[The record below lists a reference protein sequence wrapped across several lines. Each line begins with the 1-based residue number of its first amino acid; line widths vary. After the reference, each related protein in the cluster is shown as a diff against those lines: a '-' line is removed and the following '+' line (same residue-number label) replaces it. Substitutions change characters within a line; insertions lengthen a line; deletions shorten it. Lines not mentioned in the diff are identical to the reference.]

1 MKMCKLVYIL
11 LPLLLQGC
19 SSFFEEKYNDKELF
33 DRVTD
38 LQDIDSS
45 KQETFLSL
53 GTSYLGKEVSY
64 DRQQKK
70 VLDKEINLT
79 TYAPVN
85 IYTVLEMLGEQMEIT
100 YKVDAS
106 TPQELAEK
114 ATAGEDIL
122 KNTVY
127 TINFKGNLDEF
138 IGYLSNLYDVS
149 IQLKKN
155 NLLEVNLY
163 SNFAINLDYYGTD
176 NNYEASLDI
185 SSNEAA
191 SSSGL
196 KGKSTT
202 SFKSSFWADV
212 KDMMDKY
219 ISSGVYNIFQ
229 DSSILTFVGRQS
241 EYNHVNKVLEQY
253 KQANSRQFVVS
264 YKIYILDKS
273 KSKNLEAE
281 LGFSYNS
288 GGTQVGFNQ
297 SLLTKLTGSLNAN
310 SNFHGGENAKFRLA
324 AQLDAVYNLT
334 GSKILQS
341 GSFITRNNMP
351 IPLNLTKTQHYVSGM
366 TSTKNANMDITEN
379 QLTTDQ
385 IVTGSSFIITPRALS
400 DGKIEVA
407 SGFTRKNLIGIEKF
421 DNVQL
426 PNYTTTEMFNTSVI
440 KPGDLLIVGKYDENT
455 ESDGQKAGILSAIL
469 KSEDANSTIIMIVGI
484 DNYFSI
490 NE

>member
-1 MKMCKLVYIL
+1 
-11 LPLLLQGC
+11 
-19 SSFFEEKYNDKELF
+19 
-33 DRVTD
+33 
-38 LQDIDSS
+38 IDSS

-155 NLLEVNLY
+155 NLLEVKLY

-264 YKIYILDKS
+264 YKIYIL
-273 KSKNLEAE
+273 
-281 LGFSYNS
+281 
-288 GGTQVGFNQ
+288 
-297 SLLTKLTGSLNAN
+297 
-310 SNFHGGENAKFRLA
+310 
-324 AQLDAVYNLT
+324 
-334 GSKILQS
+334 
-341 GSFITRNNMP
+341 
-351 IPLNLTKTQHYVSGM
+351 
-366 TSTKNANMDITEN
+366 
-379 QLTTDQ
+379 
-385 IVTGSSFIITPRALS
+385 
-400 DGKIEVA
+400 
-407 SGFTRKNLIGIEKF
+407 
-421 DNVQL
+421 
-426 PNYTTTEMFNTSVI
+426 
-440 KPGDLLIVGKYDENT
+440 
-455 ESDGQKAGILSAIL
+455 
-469 KSEDANSTIIMIVGI
+469 
-484 DNYFSI
+484 
-490 NE
+490 

>member
-1 MKMCKLVYIL
+1 MKLNKMIFL
-11 LPLLLQGC
+11 LIPFFIQGC
-19 SSFFEEKYNDKELF
+19 NSFFEEKYDEKELF
-33 DRVTD
+33 DRVTG
-38 LQDIDSS
+38 LQDINDS
-45 KQETFLSL
+45 KQSAFMSL
-53 GTSYLGKEVSY
+53 DSPYLGKEVDY

-70 VLDKEINLT
+70 VLDREISLT
-79 TYAPVN
+79 SYSPVN
-85 IYTVLEMLGEQMEIT
+85 IYTVMEMLGEQMEIT
-100 YKVDAS
+100 YKIDAN
-106 TPQELAEK
+106 TP
-114 ATAGEDIL
+114 GEIESQVSGEEIL
-122 KNTVY
+122 KSTVY
-127 TINFKGNLDEF
+127 TINFNGDLKEF
-138 IGYLSNLYDVS
+138 ISYLSNLYDVN

-163 SNFAINLDYYGTD
+163 TNYAISLDYYGKD

-185 SSNEAA
+185 SNNEAA

-202 SFKSSFWADV
+202 SFKSSFWDDV

-241 EYNHVNKVLEQY
+241 EYEHVSKVLEQY
-253 KQANSRQFVVS
+253 KQANNRQFVVS
-264 YKIYILDKS
+264 YKIYIIDKG

-281 LGFSYNS
+281 LGFSYNN
-288 GGTQVGFNQ
+288 GGTQIGFNQ
-297 SLLTKLTGSLNAN
+297 HLLTKLTGKLNAN
-310 SNFHGGENAKFRLA
+310 SNFHGGEDAKFRLTS
-324 AQLDAVYNLT
+324 QLDAVYKLT

-351 IPLNLTKTQHYVSGM
+351 IPLNLTKTHHYVSGV
-366 TSTKNANMDITEN
+366 TSTKNASMDITES

-407 SGFTRKNLIGIEKF
+407 SGFTRKNLISIDKF
-421 DNVQL
+421 DGVQL
-426 PNYTTTEMFNTSVI
+426 PNFTTTEMFNTSTI
-440 KPGDLLIVGKYDENT
+440 KPGDLLIVGKYDED
-455 ESDGQKAGILSAIL
+455 SDSDMQQAGIFSGIL
-469 KSEDANSTIIMIVGI
+469 NGEDTNSTVIMIVGI
-484 DNYFSI
+484 DNYFSV

>member
-1 MKMCKLVYIL
+1 MKLNKMIFL
-11 LPLLLQGC
+11 LIPFFIQGC
-19 SSFFEEKYNDKELF
+19 SSFFEEKYDEKELL
-33 DRVTD
+33 DRVTG
-38 LQDIDSS
+38 LQDINDS
-45 KQETFLSL
+45 KQSAFMSL
-53 GTSYLGKEVSY
+53 DSPYLGKEVDY

-70 VLDKEINLT
+70 VLDKEISLT
-79 TYAPVN
+79 SYSPVN
-85 IYTVLEMLGEQMEIT
+85 IYTVMEMLGEQMEIT
-100 YKVDAS
+100 YKIDAN
-106 TPQELAEK
+106 TP
-114 ATAGEDIL
+114 GETENQVSGEEIL
-122 KNTVY
+122 KGTVY
-127 TINFKGNLDEF
+127 TINFNGDLKEF
-138 IGYLSNLYDVS
+138 ISYLSNLYDVN

-163 SNFAINLDYYGTD
+163 TNYAISLDYYGKD

-185 SSNEAA
+185 SNNEAA

-202 SFKSSFWADV
+202 SFKSSFWDDV

-241 EYNHVNKVLEQY
+241 EYEHVSKVLEQY
-253 KQANSRQFVVS
+253 KQANNRQFVVS
-264 YKIYILDKS
+264 YKIYIIDKG

-288 GGTQVGFNQ
+288 GGTQIGFNQ
-297 SLLTKLTGSLNAN
+297 HLLTKLTGKLNAN
-310 SNFHGGENAKFRLA
+310 SNFHGGEDAKFRLA
-324 AQLDAVYNLT
+324 SQLDAVYKLT

-351 IPLNLTKTQHYVSGM
+351 IPLNLTKTHHYVSGV
-366 TSTKNANMDITEN
+366 TSTKNASMDITES

-407 SGFTRKNLIGIEKF
+407 SGFTRKNLISIDKF
-421 DNVQL
+421 DGVQL
-426 PNYTTTEMFNTSVI
+426 PNFTTTEMFNTSTI
-440 KPGDLLIVGKYDENT
+440 KPGDLLIVGKYDED
-455 ESDGQKAGILSAIL
+455 SDSDMQQAGIFSGIL
-469 KSEDANSTIIMIVGI
+469 NGEDANSTVIMIVGI
-484 DNYFSI
+484 DNYFSV

>member
-1 MKMCKLVYIL
+1 M
-11 LPLLLQGC
+11 
-19 SSFFEEKYNDKELF
+19 DK
-33 DRVTD
+33 
-38 LQDIDSS
+38 
-45 KQETFLSL
+45 
-53 GTSYLGKEVSY
+53 
-64 DRQQKK
+64 
-70 VLDKEINLT
+70 
-79 TYAPVN
+79 
-85 IYTVLEMLGEQMEIT
+85 
-100 YKVDAS
+100 
-106 TPQELAEK
+106 
-114 ATAGEDIL
+114 
-122 KNTVY
+122 
-127 TINFKGNLDEF
+127 
-138 IGYLSNLYDVS
+138 
-149 IQLKKN
+149 
-155 NLLEVNLY
+155 
-163 SNFAINLDYYGTD
+163 
-176 NNYEASLDI
+176 
-185 SSNEAA
+185 AA